1 MTIIRAANALPNEIA
16 PNPFNSVDQVRLDR
30 MKGLAYAE
38 FCRVRRGLNL
48 DNEEA
53 TKSVG

>member
-16 PNPFNSVDQVRLDR
+16 PNPVNSVDQVRLDR